1 MRWKIGCFE
10 FNEDNK
16 TLSDNHRT
24 LLLEPK
30 TAAVLAYFCRNPQQD
45 ISRDMLLEFVWHGQI
60 VTDGAIN
67 RVILKLRKALVDE
80 DKIKA
85 YITTVP
91 KIGYRFIAP
100 VSLIKN
106 TQAQVD
112 NDNVLVD
119 MPVAQVDQP
128 SIPHK
133 PRNLLWLL
141 VLLLVTFL
149 VGIIHFLTNGSD
161 SEALLEKPNISPIT
175 RLAEKQFD
183 ASLSHDT
190 KLLAYS
196 TYTDDGVVIY
206 VVDPVKQNPYRIS
219 MLGGDAFNAHWSK
232 DDNEI
237 IYLFR
242 QDELCQF
249 HRVVLIAGVA
259 QSPEVLYQCSGDTFT
274 TLTYDQT
281 QQKLYFVERETPFSP
296 YYAYELDL
304 EKNSKRR
311 LSQPEALGK
320 GNHLLQRHEK
330 SGKILLLSD
339 QKPGKTTAY
348 KLDVENN
355 TFKPLLA
362 FDYAINS
369 AVWNHGT
376 DGIVHP
382 TRHPSYGLLMSYFD
396 LRKAEQLV
404 VDSNRIRE
412 VNIIDNGKD
421 YLFTSYMSNRDIEI
435 NNEMSLSYNSSVMDY
450 LPQLN
455 RDNSQLAFISK
466 RTSYSKVW
474 IVNLADNSLRSIEP
488 PDKGRTFYSLQWSF
502 DNRYL
507 LANTDSGIIVFDSQL
522 LNVFTLINP
531 DLPTYAVGWL
541 ANDEIGYSLYQD
553 KRWQLH
559 QHNIKS
565 QKSQRHDSRWA
576 FAMGSR
582 KGKML
587 IDQNMA
593 LYLNDSLVSDDLHC
607 SYPIARRALTMQF
620 DDDNIYCLSTKD
632 SKALLTYSEQ
642 FGMNTINTRFTQLN
656 RFSVTGDKIATT
668 KLASS
673 HSDIIRTNF

>member
-1 MRWKIGCFE
+1 MRWKIDCFD

-16 TLSDNHRT
+16 TLSNNNRT

-45 ISRDMLLEFVWHGQI
+45 ISRDMLLESVWSGQI

-67 RVILKLRKALVDE
+67 RVILKLRKALHDE
-80 DKIKA
+80 AKIKA

-91 KIGYRFIAP
+91 KIGYRFIAQVRP
-100 VSLIKN
+100 ITN
-106 TQAQVD
+106 TQVPVTSENVMEDLPVVQVE
-112 NDNVLVD
+112 
-119 MPVAQVDQP
+119 P
-128 SIPHK
+128 SSMPHK
-133 PRNLLWLL
+133 PRNFIWLI
-141 VLLLVTFL
+141 VLLLVAFL
-149 VGIIHFLTNGSD
+149 VGIFQYQTSD
-161 SEALLEKPNISPIT
+161 SEALLAKPNIFPIT

-183 ASLSHDT
+183 ADLSHNA

-196 TYTDDGVVIY
+196 TFTDDGVVIY

-242 QDELCQF
+242 QGALCQF
-249 HRVVLIAGVA
+249 HRVALTGGVA
-259 QSPEVLYQCSGDTFT
+259 QRPEVLYQCSGDTFT

-311 LSQPEALGK
+311 LSQPIALGK

-348 KLDVENN
+348 TLDVENN

-362 FDYAINS
+362 FDYAITS
-369 AVWNHGT
+369 AVWNHQT
-376 DGIVHP
+376 DGLVHP

-396 LRKAEQLV
+396 QRKAEQLV

-412 VNIIDNGKD
+412 VGIIDNGKD

-435 NNEMSLSYNSSVMDY
+435 NDKINLNYNSSVMDY
-450 LPQLN
+450 LPQLS

-466 RTSYSKVW
+466 RTGYSKVW
-474 IVNLADNSLRSIEP
+474 IANLADNSLRSIEP

-522 LNVFTLINP
+522 LNVLTLISP
-531 DLPTYAVGWL
+531 DFPTYAVGWL
-541 ANDEIGYSLYQD
+541 ASDEIGYSLYQD

-559 QHNIKS
+559 KQGLKD
-565 QKSQRHDSRWA
+565 QKSQRHDQRWA
-576 FAMGSR
+576 FALGSP
-582 KGKML
+582 KGQML

-593 LYLNDSLVSDDLHC
+593 LYLNGGLVSDDLQC
-607 SYPIARRALTMQF
+607 TYPIARRALTMQL
-620 DDDNIYCLSTKD
+620 DDENIYCVSAKD
-632 SKALLTYSEQ
+632 SKTLLKYSKKL
-642 FGMNTINTRFTQLN
+642 GISTINTRLTPLN
-656 RFSVTGDKIATT
+656 RFSVTDEKIATT

-673 HSDIIRTNF
+673 YSDIIRTNF